1 MHSIN
6 FTPIVF
12 ILLAAVF
19 IVALFKRFHLS
30 PVLGYFVAGALIGEH
45 SWFKWLAISSKDT
58 EIFGELGVIFLLF
71 AIGLELTLD
80 RLKAMRFYIFGVGG
94 LQVLITALLFTLI
107 LKFFMNLKAAIVVA
121 SGIAL
126 SSTAIVMQVLYEQR
140 RQSTQVGR
148 LSLAV
153 LLMQDFAVVPLL
165 VLVSL
170 FASGQGTHGVG
181 LLVGKAFSKAL
192 IAIAAL
198 FVFGRL
204 MLRPLFEAI
213 KPGARNN
220 ELFIATTL
228 LIVLSAAWLTQKM
241 NLSPALGAF
250 AAGLL
255 VAETEYHLQA
265 EESINP
271 FKGLCLG
278 LFFMSVGMS
287 FDIFVMFKDIHAL
300 NKIILFSG
308 GVILIKFTI
317 IALLCILFKFNVGS
331 AIHSGLLLSQCS
343 EFSFILFN
351 LAMDKKL
358 LSPETAQILMIV
370 VTITM
375 ALTPLLSTIGSFIA
389 DYFDKKEKMS
399 YDEIMK
405 DVADLE
411 KHVVVVGFGRV
422 GKMVGKVLEA
432 EKISYVATDMNP
444 NHVIHERRDGYPVYL
459 GDGSDAELLDA
470 VGMERARSAIIT
482 TEREDTVMK
491 CTKIIRNYSRD
502 IPIIVRA
509 KDLTN
514 EKILYKIG
522 ATSIVPETYE
532 TGLQMAGAVLKSVG
546 IGENE
551 ISRIKNQFRL
561 GNYVDAYIDDE
572 DVEEEI
578 IAEE

>member
-1 MHSIN
+1 MHSIQ

-19 IVALFKRFHLS
+19 VVALFKRLHLS
-30 PVLGYFVAGALIGEH
+30 PVLGYFVAGAMIGEH
-45 SWFKWLAISSKDT
+45 GWFKIISSKDT

-80 RLKAMRFYIFGVGG
+80 RLKAMRLHIFGFGG
-94 LQVLITALLFTLI
+94 AQVLLTTLLLVLI
-107 LKFFMNLKAAIVVA
+107 LKFFISTKAAIVVA
-121 SGIAL
+121 AGVAL
-126 SSTAIVMQVLYEQR
+126 SSTAIVMQVLVEQR
-140 RQSTQVGR
+140 RQSSQVGR

-170 FASGQGTHGVG
+170 FSSSSTHGIG
-181 LLVGKAFSKAL
+181 MLLGTAFSKAL

-198 FVFGRL
+198 LVLGRL
-204 MLRPLFEAI
+204 MLRPIFEI
-213 KPGARNN
+213 IQTKPSRNN

-228 LIVLSAAWLTQKM
+228 LIILSAAWLTQYM
-241 NLSPALGAF
+241 GLSPALGAF

-265 EESINP
+265 EESITP

-287 FDIFVMFKDIHAL
+287 FNMTLMLH
-300 NKIILFSG
+300 KINQILLLAG
-308 GVILIKFTI
+308 GVIFIKFAI
-317 IALLCILFKFNVGS
+317 IALLCVLFKFNAGS
-331 AIHSGLLLSQCS
+331 AVHAGLLLSQCS
-343 EFSFILFN
+343 EFSFILFD
-351 LAMDKKL
+351 LAMEKHI
-358 LSPETAQILMIV
+358 LSQETAQILMII

-375 ALTPLLSTIGSFIA
+375 ALTPLLSTLGSVAA

-411 KHVVVVGFGRV
+411 RHVVVIGFGRV

-432 EKISYVATDMNP
+432 EKISYVATDTNP

-459 GDGSDAELLDA
+459 GSGGDHELLESI
-470 VGMERARSAIIT
+470 GIQRARSVIIT
-482 TEREDTVMK
+482 VASEDTVIK
-491 CTKIIRNYSRD
+491 CTKIIRDYVRD

-509 KDLTN
+509 KDLIN
-514 EKILYKIG
+514 EKVLYKSG
-522 ATSIVPETYE
+522 ASSIVPETYE

-561 GNYVDAYIDDE
+561 GNYVDAYIEEADDDE
-572 DVEEEI
+572 VMQEQ
-578 IAEE
+578 